1 MTFMLFSSIL
11 FGRQYHGSATLISQ
25 FSMYTRWITQQVR
38 LQGLFIKCE
47 IQLIN
52 EMIAPQI
59 KEMNKKKIIIRNIKE
74 RMK

>member
-1 MTFMLFSSIL
+1 M
-11 FGRQYHGSATLISQ
+11 
-25 FSMYTRWITQQVR
+25 R

-59 KEMNKKKIIIRNIKE
+59 KEMIKKKIIIRNIKE